1 VSGFHSTQS
10 PIIARTMKRESDG
23 KKVFYG
29 AMIAEGVIA
38 LIWVA
43 AGMTFFGSTGGLQGA
58 LAAGGPSGVVNEIS
72 SSLLGTFGGVLAIV
86 GVIILPITTGDT
98 SLRSSRM
105 MLADL
110 FTKKGSSKAADGKGK
125 T

>member
-1 VSGFHSTQS
+1 
-10 PIIARTMKRESDG
+10 
-23 KKVFYG
+23 
-29 AMIAEGVIA
+29 
-38 LIWVA
+38 
-43 AGMTFFGSTGGLQGA
+43 QGA

-125 T
+125 TLLLT